1 MKNHSKRLMAGL
13 IMSGLF
19 STALLATAG
28 ARSDDPLGVA
38 DSPHMLLLGK
48 LPTGVVKVHT
58 AIPLVIVN
66 PVTLELNG
74 VPLIGYYA
82 DDLGQVVAVFD
93 EQEIHSIVAPP
104 SAVLTLTG
112 EYVTGEPFAGSDTV
126 RVTEFAGK

>member
-1 MKNHSKRLMAGL
+1 MKNRNKRLMVGL

-19 STALLATAG
+19 STTLFVTAG

-38 DSPHMLLLGK
+38 VSPHVLLLGK

-58 AIPLVIVN
+58 GIPLVIVN
-66 PVTLELNG
+66 PITLELNG
-74 VPLIGYYA
+74 VPIIGYYA

-93 EQEIHSIVAPP
+93 EHEIQSIVAPP

-112 EYVTGEPFAGSDTV
+112 EYVTGELFAGSDTV
-126 RVTEFAGK
+126 RVTEFNGK